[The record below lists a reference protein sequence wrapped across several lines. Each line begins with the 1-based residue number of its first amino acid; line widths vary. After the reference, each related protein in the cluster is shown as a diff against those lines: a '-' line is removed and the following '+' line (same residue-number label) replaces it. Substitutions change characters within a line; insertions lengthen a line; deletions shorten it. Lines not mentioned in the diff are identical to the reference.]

1 MLTNQFTLDL
11 RYKQIGDLFAGG
23 GGASCAI
30 EMATGLYVD
39 FAVNHDAQA
48 ILMHTIN
55 HPQTRHYQ
63 TDVYEVDPYSA
74 CNGRPIGLLHLSP
87 DCTHHSQAAG
97 GQPRDNIT
105 RSLSWVGKRWAAQ
118 VRPDI
123 ITLENVEQITRWE
136 RLVAKRDKAT
146 GRVIKL
152 DKTVAAPGERVPVQ
166 NQFLVPDTKHVGKC
180 WRKFVGELEK
190 LGYAVEWRTLVA
202 ADYGAPTTR
211 KRLFLVARC
220 DGRPIVWPEQTHF
233 KNPAEGQSKWRSAAE
248 CIDWSVQGKSIFE
261 REKPL
266 ADATM
271 RRIAK
276 GIKKFVLDN
285 PDPFIV
291 KYRDEGN
298 GDHSHVS
305 AVLINAAHGEGNGH
319 TKRRGIGSRNI
330 GDALGTVTASGSGGH
345 AVAAAYL
352 MQANGGFNT
361 VHGKSAIDPMT
372 TITNSGSQQQLVSAC
387 LIRQFGASTG
397 SDIAA
402 PMGTVMTDGGGGK
415 TSLAVCELG
424 EAEERALKVA
434 GFLMQNADLP
444 ISDLSE
450 KERLDLVTVHINNT
464 PHYIV
469 DIMLRMLLPKELYKA
484 QGFPDG
490 YIFDRDC
497 FGQPLTKTAQV
508 RMCGNSVSP
517 PPMVALIKANYN
529 PQVQQEICV
538 A

>member
-152 DKTVAAPGERVPVQ
+152 DKTVAAPGERGPVQ

-233 KNPAEGQSKWRSAAE
+233 KNPTKGQKKWRSAAE
-248 CIDWSVQGKSIFE
+248 CIDWSVQGNLFLNV
-261 REKPL
+261 RNRWP
-266 ADATM
+266 M
-271 RRIAK
+271 PRC
-276 GIKKFVLDN
+276 
-285 PDPFIV
+285 
-291 KYRDEGN
+291 
-298 GDHSHVS
+298 
-305 AVLINAAHGEGNGH
+305 AVL
-319 TKRRGIGSRNI
+319 
-330 GDALGTVTASGSGGH
+330 
-345 AVAAAYL
+345 
-352 MQANGGFNT
+352 
-361 VHGKSAIDPMT
+361 
-372 TITNSGSQQQLVSAC
+372 
-387 LIRQFGASTG
+387 
-397 SDIAA
+397 
-402 PMGTVMTDGGGGK
+402 
-415 TSLAVCELG
+415 
-424 EAEERALKVA
+424 
-434 GFLMQNADLP
+434 
-444 ISDLSE
+444 
-450 KERLDLVTVHINNT
+450 
-464 PHYIV
+464 
-469 DIMLRMLLPKELYKA
+469 
-484 QGFPDG
+484 
-490 YIFDRDC
+490 
-497 FGQPLTKTAQV
+497 
-508 RMCGNSVSP
+508 
-517 PPMVALIKANYN
+517 
-529 PQVQQEICV
+529 
-538 A
+538 

>member
-48 ILMHTIN
+48 ILMHTVN

-233 KNPAEGQSKWRSAAE
+233 KNPTKGQKKWRSAAE

-271 RRIAK
+271 RRIVK

-291 KYRDEGN
+291 KHRDEGN

-397 SDIAA
+397 SDIAT

>member
-233 KNPAEGQSKWRSAAE
+233 KNPTKGQKKWRSAAE

-271 RRIAK
+271 RRIVK

-291 KYRDEGN
+291 KFRGEGN

-450 KERLDLVTVHINNT
+450 KERLDLVTVRINNT

>member
-233 KNPAEGQSKWRSAAE
+233 KNPTKGQKKWRSAAE

-271 RRIAK
+271 RRIVK

-450 KERLDLVTVHINNT
+450 KERLDLVTVRINNT

>member
-123 ITLENVEQITRWE
+123 ITLENVEQITRWG

-233 KNPAEGQSKWRSAAE
+233 KNPTKGQKKWRSAAE

-271 RRIAK
+271 RRIVK

-291 KYRDEGN
+291 KFRGERNGN
-298 GDHSHVS
+298 HSVS

-330 GDALGTVTASGSGGH
+330 GDALGTVVGG
-345 AVAAAYL
+345 
-352 MQANGGFNT
+352 Q
-361 VHGKSAIDPMT
+361 
-372 TITNSGSQQQLVSAC
+372 
-387 LIRQFGASTG
+387 
-397 SDIAA
+397 
-402 PMGTVMTDGGGGK
+402 
-415 TSLAVCELG
+415 
-424 EAEERALKVA
+424 
-434 GFLMQNADLP
+434 
-444 ISDLSE
+444 
-450 KERLDLVTVHINNT
+450 
-464 PHYIV
+464 
-469 DIMLRMLLPKELYKA
+469 
-484 QGFPDG
+484 
-490 YIFDRDC
+490 
-497 FGQPLTKTAQV
+497 
-508 RMCGNSVSP
+508 
-517 PPMVALIKANYN
+517 
-529 PQVQQEICV
+529 
-538 A
+538 

>member
-233 KNPAEGQSKWRSAAE
+233 KNPTKGQKKWRSAAE

-450 KERLDLVTVHINNT
+450 KERLDLVTVRINNT